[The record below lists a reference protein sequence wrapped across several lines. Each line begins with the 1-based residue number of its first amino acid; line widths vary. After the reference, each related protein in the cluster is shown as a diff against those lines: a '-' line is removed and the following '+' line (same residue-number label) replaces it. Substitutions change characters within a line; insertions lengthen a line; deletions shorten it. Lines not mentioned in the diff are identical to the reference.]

1 MCSLNK
7 LKLNKLNC
15 GVGELG
21 RNEGEIDSIS
31 NWKIMQEKSCVQEQN
46 NGFSVVYFYVFIIPS
61 ALILT
66 YSPSNSFLFQ
76 KIQSTG

>member
-31 NWKIMQEKSCVQEQN
+31 NWKIMQENHASKNKIMDSQWCT
-46 NGFSVVYFYVFIIPS
+46 FM
-61 ALILT
+61 
-66 YSPSNSFLFQ
+66 FLLFR
-76 KIQSTG
+76 KL